1 MKKIGFIDFYLDE
14 WHANNY
20 PAWIQEASGGE
31 LEVAYAYA
39 VIDSPK
45 GGLSTDGWCKKYGIT
60 RCYSME
66 EVVEKSDC
74 LIVLSPDN
82 AEMHEGLCQLPLRS
96 GKPTYV
102 DKTFA
107 PDGDTA
113 RRIFAVAEGYGT
125 PCYSSSA
132 LRYAAE
138 YRDICRYGVTAVTS
152 VGPSSSFETYCIH
165 QLEPIMMLIDSPVE
179 KVMYIPAER
188 SHTVLLSFA
197 DGRQASMT
205 GFLDGA
211 AFTLNV
217 AAEGGNSSASAKS
230 DFFHEFILELCD
242 FLQTGE
248 EKVSHEETIRIMD
261 VRGAAIRAEKTPFQ
275 WVSL

>member
-20 PAWIQEASGGE
+20 PAWIREASGGE
-31 LEVAYAYA
+31 LAVTYAYGM
-39 VIDSPK
+39 IDSPN
-45 GGLSTDGWCKKYGIT
+45 GGLTTDAWCEKYGIT
-60 RCYSME
+60 RCSSME
-66 EVVEKSDC
+66 EIVEKSDC

-113 RRIFAVAEGYGT
+113 RRIFAVAEAWKT

-138 YRDICRYGVTAVTS
+138 YREINRKGITAVAS
-152 VGPSSSFETYCIH
+152 IGPSSSFETYCIH
-165 QLEPIMMLIDSPVE
+165 QLEPIMMLMNAPVE
-179 KVMYIPAER
+179 KVMFIPAER

-197 DGRQASMT
+197 DGRQANLT

-217 AAEGGNSSASAKS
+217 AAMGGNSTAVAKS

-242 FLQTGE
+242 FLQTGV
-248 EKVSHEETIRIMD
+248 EKVPHEETIRIMD